1 MPKYHYKAKNMA
13 GNTIEGVYEAQ
24 TKDAV
29 INMIRQKYY
38 YPLEVK
44 ELIERKDIN
53 ELGIFGRIKAN
64 ELSIYCKQFCSIL
77 RAGVP
82 LIHCLGLLGEQ
93 TDNPI
98 LKSITL
104 KVREDVQ

>member
-44 ELIERKDIN
+44 ELITKRH
-53 ELGIFGRIKAN
+53 
-64 ELSIYCKQFCSIL
+64 Q
-77 RAGVP
+77 
-82 LIHCLGLLGEQ
+82 
-93 TDNPI
+93 
-98 LKSITL
+98 
-104 KVREDVQ
+104 